1 MLEKPAEQAP
11 TDSTPT
17 EEMAEEPQEVPG
29 PAELEPEEAAGLPEP
44 EGDDAV
50 LEPCAEEFVG
60 EETESVRPNLVGR
73 VRRRQRLLS
82 RPVDAAR
89 VQLTPEQRLLVLD
102 SWIRS
107 KLPASDFAP
116 LVGVTMHTL
125 YAWKKRFNE
134 QGPAGLADRV
144 KGGPPGSRLAEPT
157 RRAILL
163 MKQVH
168 PEWGCERL
176 HDMLLRTQGYQASAG
191 AIGNLLKEEG
201 YEVADVPTKPHPDRV
216 RSFERARP
224 NQLWQTDLFTFLLKR
239 ENRRV
244 WLVAFMDDHSRFIV
258 GYGLHATA
266 SGALVREVFE
276 AGVANYGPPEE
287 VLTDNGAQYYTWRG
301 KSVFTKLLERRG
313 IKHIVSR
320 PRHPQTL
327 GKIERF
333 WGTLWREC
341 GELAIFQGLDDARKR
356 IGLFIDH
363 YNFQRT
369 HSGIEGLVPAD
380 RYFAAAP
387 EVLATLKARVAD
399 NALQLARTGVPRK
412 TFYLTGRVGEQSI
425 SLHAQGQRVILTRE
439 DGSSEQVDLAA
450 PGARAVPGESA
461 QLPEAVSVQGL
472 LGEDPSEHDEP
483 EQPPGTSVL
492 DGIVAELGLGPKA
505 PGGEK

>member
-1 MLEKPAEQAP
+1 MPRLFGEQ
-11 TDSTPT
+11 
-17 EEMAEEPQEVPG
+17 EPEGALGSDAVQ
-29 PAELEPEEAAGLPEP
+29 EEAAAEMEDTDVVEL
-44 EGDDAV
+44 
-50 LEPCAEEFVG
+50 AEEI
-60 EETESVRPNLVGR
+60 EEAGDVQQEVAAPRLTGR
-73 VRRRQRLLS
+73 VRGRQRLLTKPGGS
-82 RPVDAAR
+82 AKA
-89 VQLTPEQRLLVLD
+89 QLTPEQRLLVLD
-102 SWIRS
+102 AWVRS
-107 KLPASDFAP
+107 KLPATDFAP

-134 QGPAGLADRV
+134 LGPAGLADRV
-144 KGGPPGSRLAEPT
+144 RGAPTGSRLAEPT

-163 MKQVH
+163 MKQAH

-176 HDMLLRTQGYQASAG
+176 HDMLMRTQGYAASAG

-201 YEVADVPTKPHPDRV
+201 YEVEQVPTRPHPDRV
-216 RSFERARP
+216 RSFERSRA
-224 NQLWQTDLFTFLLKR
+224 NQMWQSDLFTFLLKR

-244 WLVAFMDDHSRFIV
+244 WLVAFMDDHSRYVV

-276 AGVANYGPPEE
+276 AAVANYGAPEE
-287 VLTDNGAQYYTWRG
+287 VLTDNGSQYYTWRG

-313 IKHIVSR
+313 IRHVVSR

-341 GELAIFQGLDDARKR
+341 AELAIFVGLDDARKR

-387 EVLATLKARVAD
+387 QVLATLKARVAD
-399 NALQLARTGVPRK
+399 NSLQLARNGVPRK

-425 SLHAQGQRVILTRE
+425 ELHGEGSRVILTR
-439 DGSSEQVDLAA
+439 DGNREEVDLAA
-450 PGARAVPGESA
+450 PGQRAEPGTSMD
-461 QLPEAVSVQGL
+461 LPEAVAVQGRL
-472 LGEDPSEHDEP
+472 ESDAADEQ
-483 EQPPGTSVL
+483 EAAGAPGTSVL
-492 DGIVAELGLGPKA
+492 DEVMETLRASEPEPSGDER
-505 PGGEK
+505 